1 MTGALQVWLLS
12 DGVPGHVNQAR
23 GLMYW
28 MAKHQALK
36 VKEIPLR
43 LRAGVISRQIL
54 PVWTRRSRDPLRALD
69 WAYAID
75 YPTDPPDLIVSAGGN
90 TAFANVLLQRRFGVP
105 NIFIGS
111 GRRLGGDV
119 FSAHL
124 TLEPTGGGTN
134 VVMTLSPSNVDAL
147 EVAEAGRSWRQE
159 TVSWDKQLFC
169 LACGGNGAGVRYRV
183 QDWTSLGVWMTRI
196 ASELDIRWLV
206 STSRRTTSAGEFAL
220 RAAIEPTALEYA
232 VWWHQN
238 PEPIFHKLLG
248 AADCNFVTHDSMSMI
263 NECISTERPLVV
275 IESGRGGPDIRYNNV
290 LEKFTRLG
298 FCRRLQVGADFDRVP
313 RLSAPASDYHNS
325 QVKEILGM
333 LSISSARG

>member
-54 PVWTRRSRDPLRALD
+54 PVWTRRSRDPLRTLD

-75 YPTDPPDLIVSAGGN
+75 YPTDPPDLVVSAGGN

-206 STSRRTTSAGEFAL
+206 STSRRTTSAGELAL

-275 IESGRGGPDIRYNNV
+275 IESGRGGPDIRFNNV

-325 QVKEILGM
+325 LVKEILGM

>member
-43 LRAGVISRQIL
+43 LRAGVISRRIL
-54 PVWTRRSRDPLRALD
+54 PVWTRRSRDPLRTLD

-75 YPTDPPDLIVSAGGN
+75 HPTDPPDLIVSAGGN

-206 STSRRTTSAGEFAL
+206 STSRRTTSAGELAL

-313 RLSAPASDYHNS
+313 RLSAPAGDYHNS
-325 QVKEILGM
+325 LVKEVLGT
-333 LSISSARG
+333 LSISSVRG

>member
-75 YPTDPPDLIVSAGGN
+75 YPTDRPDLIVSAGGN
-90 TAFANVLLQRRFGVP
+90 TAFANVLLQRRFEIP

-159 TVSWDKQLFC
+159 SVSWDKQLFC

-220 RAAIEPTALEYA
+220 RAAIAPTALEYA

-275 IESGRGGPDIRYNNV
+275 IESGRGGPDIRFNNV

-333 LSISSARG
+333 LSISSVRG